1 MTLKT
6 DKLTAAEMA
15 RLPTV
20 PRITPLQIATLNAK
34 ARTGRRFTVSV
45 AKGRY
50 MVNVASYALNAAGD
64 ITGGADVAGL
74 ADFATSD
81 FDRVIAYLDRLA

>member
-1 MTLKT
+1 MALKT

-15 RLPTV
+15 RIPTV
-20 PRITPLQIATLNAK
+20 PRVTPLQIATLNAK
-34 ARTGRRFTVSV
+34 ARTGRRYGVSV

-50 MVNVASYALNAAGD
+50 YVGVLSYALNANGETSGA
-64 ITGGADVAGL
+64 ADVEEL

-81 FDRVIAYLDRLA
+81 VDHLIAYLDRMA